1 MGSSSV
7 NNSIQSNTNTLP
19 KASKTASTE
28 LIKTTSDPISASPKR
43 GNGVCNMSSSLVS
56 SDTISSSPISLDS
69 RSSFAKADHNS
80 DSQHQTEFHRKQ
92 IESLQMEISRI
103 SRQYEQDIGRKISE
117 EEKVLSFKKIA
128 EEKQIES
135 AALKFEYRKMK
146 EALSA
151 ENSMLK
157 SFLAR

>member
-1 MGSSSV
+1 
-7 NNSIQSNTNTLP
+7 
-19 KASKTASTE
+19 
-28 LIKTTSDPISASPKR
+28 
-43 GNGVCNMSSSLVS
+43 
-56 SDTISSSPISLDS
+56 
-69 RSSFAKADHNS
+69 
-80 DSQHQTEFHRKQ
+80 
-92 IESLQMEISRI
+92 MEISRI